1 MRLMQWL
8 KPAAWLLA
16 SSLLA
21 GQSVAQGSQE
31 IDKGRAAEIARAEF
45 GGELFGKI
53 KKTKLADGTPVY
65 EVRLDNNGRMSIVYV
80 DTKGNIRK
88 K

>member
-1 MRLMQWL
+1 MRLQQWL
-8 KPAAWLLA
+8 QPAAWVLA
-16 SSLLA
+16 SCLLA
-21 GQSVAQGSQE
+21 GHSAAQSAQE
-31 IDKGRAAEIARAEF
+31 IDKGRAAEIARAKF

-80 DTKGNIRK
+80 DTQGNIRK

>member
-1 MRLMQWL
+1 MRLKQCIQ
-8 KPAAWLLA
+8 PAAWLLA
-16 SSLLA
+16 SCLIA
-21 GQSVAQGSQE
+21 GQAFAE
-31 IDKGRAAEIARAEF
+31 DIDKSRAAEIARSAF